1 MIDFFSIYK
10 VYFYYI
16 YLDSVSIID
25 IGKDIA
31 LSNIYVSI
39 LNIAMKHNVIIL
51 ILTYLLTYLYPLHRI
66 LNRVKDCRSF

>member
-51 ILTYLLTYLYPLHRI
+51 ILTYLYPLHRI
-66 LNRVKDCRSF
+66 LNRVKDCQSF